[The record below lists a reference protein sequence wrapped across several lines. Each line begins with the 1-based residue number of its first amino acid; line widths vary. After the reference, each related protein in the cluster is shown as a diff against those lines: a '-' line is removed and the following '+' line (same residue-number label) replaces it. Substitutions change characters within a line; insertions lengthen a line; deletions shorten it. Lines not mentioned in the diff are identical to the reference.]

1 MGENTRFNKLYRTEA
16 IKGEKAAYYLRWLIV
31 ALLIGGA
38 AIMAAK
44 GRFVQVLPFT
54 FMLISIAFLYNL
66 LLTFFVKTGRMD
78 LPWVKYVSVTLDIS
92 LITVNHFITS
102 LYANTYAVTTF
113 ATILLY
119 PVFLLYA
126 TLRHNRCL
134 IIYATLYSLVVFNLS
149 YFIIYPNMDPEIVRM
164 IPSADILGQIYKS
177 LYIGL
182 FGFSLLFIPQTIKN
196 LIQKQATLVEDKMQ
210 KELEIKLHKQREDQ
224 LIQNLY
230 QYVSKEVAEKLLEDP
245 ELLEG
250 KSVYLTALFV
260 DIRGFTAFCSNRN
273 ASDILRLLNQFYSIV
288 AEAIKH
294 HDGLVN
300 KYLGDSVFAIFG
312 APDPYENTE
321 EKAVKAC
328 LEILEVFN
336 EERDKINEEF
346 GIDLQI
352 GIGIESGSVLV
363 GNVGNTER
371 IEYTALGDA
380 VNMASR
386 YESLNKRFNTRIL
399 FSSHVKESI
408 EESFKDFEFVDLG
421 EHQVRGSEG
430 MHRFY
435 TFKGLG
441 FLPDS

>member
-1 MGENTRFNKLYRTEA
+1 MAENARFHELYSTEA
-16 IKGEKAAYYLRWLIV
+16 VKGEKAAYYLRWLIV
-31 ALLIGGA
+31 ALLIAGA
-38 AIMAAK
+38 GIMAAK
-44 GRFVQVLPFT
+44 ERFVQSLPLT
-54 FMLISIAFLYNL
+54 FLLISIALLYNL
-66 LLTFFVKTGRMD
+66 LLTSFVKAGKMD

-92 LITVNHFITS
+92 LVTIFQLIAS
-102 LYANTYAVTTF
+102 LYSNTYAVATF

-134 IIYATLYSLVVFNLS
+134 IIYATLYTLLIYNLS
-149 YFIIYPNMDPEIVRM
+149 YFIVFPMMDPGVVDL
-164 IPSADILGQIYKS
+164 IPSADPLGQVYKS

-182 FGFSLLFIPQTIKN
+182 FGFSLLFIPRTIKN
-196 LIQKQATLVEDKMQ
+196 LILKQATLVEDKMH

-273 ASDILRLLNQFYSIV
+273 AADILRMLNQFYSLV
-288 AEAIKH
+288 AEAVKH

-321 EKAVKAC
+321 EKAIRAC
-328 LEILEVFN
+328 LEILEAFN
-336 EERDKINEEF
+336 NQKEKFNREF
-346 GIDLQI
+346 DVDLQI

-408 EESFKDFEFVDLG
+408 EESFQDLDFVDLG
-421 EHQVRGSEG
+421 EHQVRGAEG
-430 MHRFY
+430 LHRFY
-435 TFKGLG
+435 TIKDLG